1 MSKVM
6 NTCGVVCLSVIISGC
21 AGGAEEARQMPTPVL
36 CKTILDLSP
45 TYVRYDEFLAELNN
59 RGEDCAE
66 YLGETQ
72 NIRVR

>member
-1 MSKVM
+1 MKKFVLALQVSSLLV
-6 NTCGVVCLSVIISGC
+6 LFGC
-21 AGGAEEARQMPTPVL
+21 AGGAKQAQQMPTPVL

-45 TYVRYDEFLAELNN
+45 TYLRYGEYLAELKS

-66 YLGETQ
+66 FLGETK